1 MRHART
7 ARTLALSA
15 ALAACGACGGGDGGG
30 AASVTALPPLALAE
44 GCNPLL
50 GGGDCFL
57 PYPSDFYRVGES
69 GTASGARIVTSGAAK
84 LRTAG
89 GDSADVS
96 EWWPI
101 RGYSRHSTIVGTLLA
116 PTSEA
121 GTVGFFDSPSLSL
134 DPTTSATLVLDTTNG
149 ALVPHFADVD
159 PRAKDASRTAIVL
172 HPVVPLAE
180 NRRYIVAYH
189 ALVGPDGAAVRAPE
203 GFRRL
208 RDREYAGDPALED
221 LADVYEQDVFPKL
234 GAIGAAREELQLA
247 WDFTTGSDLDATADM
262 RRVRELTL
270 AWLAANT
277 PEVAIDSIE
286 EHAAGDGSGIW
297 RTVSGTVT
305 GPRFVDS
312 PDPGARLVRDPAGVV
327 RLDGTVRFPFLA
339 EIPESLRD
347 AGAGAGRVMGLGHG
361 FFGTRNEVRSASAL
375 QSANALR
382 AVVLSTDWWGM
393 ATADAPTVF
402 LGLLANPSHVT
413 AFTDRVHQAM
423 ANWLTLTAAV
433 RGPLAGTPAFQRPGS
448 GESVY
453 DPRRMDFWGLSN
465 GAILG
470 TVQSAMN
477 PWHERVLLNVGGAGW
492 TQLMW
497 RSGNFVPFLLA
508 AAVPFPDPM
517 VQQEFV
523 ASLQR
528 HFDRIDPAVYA
539 PLIFDPALEG
549 NPSDRRVVLQFGL
562 GDAGV
567 PNVGSF
573 YLARA
578 LGARMTEPSVAEI
591 WGVEPM
597 GADGAAAGVTAFDM
611 GVDTAFEA
619 KAIPPIKGNV
629 VHDGVRLLSAADRQL
644 DALFTDAGSIIHPC
658 DGPCDPE

>member
-1 MRHART
+1 MAG
-7 ARTLALSA
+7 
-15 ALAACGACGGGDGGG
+15 CGGDGGG
-30 AASVTALPPLALAE
+30 GAARVTALPPLSLAE

-57 PYPSDFYRVGES
+57 PYPSDFYRIVEADG
-69 GTASGARIVTSGAAK
+69 GTASGARVVTDGAAA
-84 LRTAG
+84 LRTASG
-89 GDSADVS
+89 ASADVS
-96 EWWPI
+96 DWWPI
-101 RGYSRHSTIVGTLLA
+101 RGFSRHSTIVGTLLA
-116 PTSEA
+116 PTSDA
-121 GTVGFFDSPSLSL
+121 GTVGFVDSPSMSL
-134 DPTTSATLVLDTTNG
+134 DPGTSATLVVDTTNG
-149 ALVPHFADVD
+149 KLVPHFADID
-159 PRAKDASRTAIVL
+159 PRARDASRTAIVL

-180 NRRYIVAYH
+180 NRRYVVAYH
-189 ALVGPDGAAVRAPE
+189 GLVGPDGNAVRAPE

-208 RDREYAGDPALED
+208 RDREYAGDPALEALAGLYEND
-221 LADVYEQDVFPKL
+221 LFPKL
-234 GAIGAAREELQLA
+234 DAIGVAREELQLA
-247 WDFTTGSDLDATADM
+247 WDFTTGSDHDVTVDM
-262 RRVRELTL
+262 RQVRALTL
-270 AWLAANT
+270 EWLASNT
-277 PEVAIDSIE
+277 PEVAIDSVE
-286 EHAAGDGSGIW
+286 EHAPGDGSGIW
-297 RTVSGTVT
+297 RTVSGTVA

-312 PDPGARLVRDPAGVV
+312 PDPGARLVRDAAGSV

-347 AGAGAGRVMGLGHG
+347 GAAGAGRVMGLGHG
-361 FFGTRNEVRSASAL
+361 FFGTRNEVRSESAL
-375 QSANALR
+375 RSANELR

-433 RGPLAGTPAFQRPGS
+433 RGPLAGTAAFRRPES
-448 GESVY
+448 GASVY

-470 TVQSAMN
+470 TVQSALN

-497 RSGNFVPFLLA
+497 RSGNFVPFLIA

-539 PLIFDPALEG
+539 PLIFDPELEG
-549 NPSDRRVVLQFGL
+549 NPGDRRVVLQFGL

-578 LGARMTEPSVAEI
+578 LGARMSEPSAAEI

-597 GADGAAAGVTAFDM
+597 GADGASAGVTAFDM

-619 KAIPPIKGNV
+619 KAIPPVKANV
-629 VHDGVRLLSAADRQL
+629 VHDGVRLLEAADRQL
-644 DALFTDAGSIIHPC
+644 DALFTDEGRIIHPC
-658 DGPCDPE
+658 DGPCDPG